1 MNKKLKIL
9 SVVITIAVLAASLL
23 SFTACSDDKTVRDEN
38 TVLRFSAPEGTP
50 ALAMLRLGQD
60 NKTIDGTQMEY
71 DVVSPSNIA
80 VEMSDKK
87 SDIVIMP
94 VNAGAN
100 LIRQGADYKLVSIA
114 VKGSLYIVG
123 TTDNGGAL
131 SVADLKGK
139 KIACIGQTGVPG
151 LIFRYVMKENGIT
164 MLTDSGSNPV
174 AANNE
179 IFVQYVADG
188 NAAKTLLADNQ
199 VDFALV
205 GEPAATA
212 FKVTLGCNAEMNM
225 QEQYALCSE
234 GTSNYPQAGLF
245 VKNGLASDSAF
256 MDALFS
262 ALKANKE
269 WVTANAASVTA
280 YAKENLYESAAFPA
294 PSIPRCALYAE
305 KMDENDKTEVIA
317 FLSAVAGKDAQ
328 GNAIDWSSLK
338 NALFA

>member
-123 TTDNGGAL
+123 TTDNGGLPTAEAIPLRRITKFSFSTLPTATPPRPFSPTIRSTSL
-131 SVADLKGK
+131 SS
-139 KIACIGQTGVPG
+139 
-151 LIFRYVMKENGIT
+151 ENPRRP
-164 MLTDSGSNPV
+164 LSRSRSD
-174 AANNE
+174 
-179 IFVQYVADG
+179 
-188 NAAKTLLADNQ
+188 
-199 VDFALV
+199 
-205 GEPAATA
+205 ATP
-212 FKVTLGCNAEMNM
+212 K
-225 QEQYALCSE
+225 
-234 GTSNYPQAGLF
+234 
-245 VKNGLASDSAF
+245 
-256 MDALFS
+256 
-262 ALKANKE
+262 
-269 WVTANAASVTA
+269 
-280 YAKENLYESAAFPA
+280 
-294 PSIPRCALYAE
+294 
-305 KMDENDKTEVIA
+305 
-317 FLSAVAGKDAQ
+317 
-328 GNAIDWSSLK
+328 
-338 NALFA
+338 